1 MSTNID
7 YWEEIL
13 KNPTPAYQNLF
24 DAEKEFLLSHIDSNS
39 KVLDIGCGEGRNIET
54 ILNVT
59 KDIVGIDNDPK
70 AVIDAQAHLAKTP
83 TVQILLAD
91 VIAMP
96 FPDNSFDVVTLMM
109 TLVNFSNTK
118 VRALKEM
125 VRVLNQNGKIIISVY
140 SENAFDERIKM
151 YKISNSPIK
160 RTEGTKVFF
169 DIPEPANESEQFSK
183 EDIEELVAQADLK
196 LSDCKEV
203 ENIAYIC
210 ELMKK

>member
-1 MSTNID
+1 M
-7 YWEEIL
+7 
-13 KNPTPAYQNLF
+13 
-24 DAEKEFLLSHIDSNS
+24 
-39 KVLDIGCGEGRNIET
+39 
-54 ILNVT
+54 
-59 KDIVGIDNDPK
+59 GIDNDSK
-70 AVIDAQAHLAKTP
+70 AVIDAQSHLAKTP

-96 FPDNSFDVVTLMM
+96 FPDNSFDVVILMM
-109 TLVNFSNTK
+109 TLVNFNDYK

-125 VRVLNQNGKIIISVY
+125 ARVLKQNGKIIISVY
-140 SENAFDERIKM
+140 SENAFAERIRM
-151 YKISNSPIK
+151 YEISNSPIK

-183 EDIEELVAQADLK
+183 EDIKELASQADLK

-203 ENIAYIC
+203 KDIAYIC

>member
-24 DAEKEFLLSHIDSNS
+24 DAEKEFLLSHVDSNS

-54 ILNVT
+54 ILNIT

-70 AVIDAQAHLAKTP
+70 AVIDAQTHLAKTP

-91 VIAMP
+91 VIAIP
-96 FPDNSFDVVTLMM
+96 FPDNSFDAVILMM
-109 TLVNFSNTK
+109 TLVNFNNTK

-125 VRVLNQNGKIIISVY
+125 ARVLKQHGKIIISVY
-140 SENAFDERIKM
+140 SENAFDERIRM

-183 EDIEELVAQADLK
+183 EEIKELASQADLK